1 MMYKAHI
8 NMDRVQSCKEHCLN
22 TAYYS
27 GQCLESVG
35 LKNTG
40 YLCGLLHDAGKCTD
54 EFNAYIE
61 AASKG
66 ENVRKGSVIHTFA
79 GLRMVM
85 LRYHGVCNPKIG
97 TDGFDN
103 LTAELISIAIGSHHG
118 QFDIYNSEPE
128 SGFEHRFKKQPE
140 YDRTA
145 AEHFYNECFSQSE
158 VDVFFKKAKDEISNL
173 YFKIA
178 NNLSKDSEEV
188 LFYLGVLE
196 RLVLSALIE
205 GDRRDTAEFMSG
217 KAISTLNVTD
227 NTWKSIHS
235 NLMSLLDSFPSKTN
249 IQLARR
255 ELSDYCER
263 FADNP
268 CGVYRLN
275 LPTGGG
281 KTLSSLRYALA
292 HAKKY
297 HKKRIIFAV
306 PLLSILDQNA
316 KVIREAVGDES
327 LILEHHSNVV
337 RDDFSPEECTRQEM
351 MVDTWDSP
359 IIITTLVQ
367 LLNTM
372 FDGKTSSIR
381 RFHSLSDSVIVI
393 DEVQSVP
400 MKMLSLFNLTVNFL
414 SKICNTTFL
423 LCSATQPLFEELKCH
438 KMIVNKQEAIPI
450 SEVRKYKEIFKRTE
464 VQNLGDM
471 NSEEIIEQIRAYY
484 QAYGSVLIVCNTKKE
499 ACELFK
505 MSKDITDNCIHLST
519 AMCMAH
525 RRKRIDEMTGLLK
538 NGDQLICVSTQ
549 LIEAGVDVSF
559 GAVIR
564 LAAGIDSITQA
575 AGRANRNGESE
586 TFAPVG
592 IVYKKGED
600 LSRLEEIQRSKDVTG
615 ELISEYKKNPDSF
628 DNDLISTASVNFYY
642 RTLFSRIGNIEG
654 YTDYCTDRMNLFD
667 LLSINSKY
675 IPDKEMV
682 YTMPQAFKTAGDT
695 FEVFDNSQT
704 SLMVPYGDGKNV
716 INSILSDRFSV
727 DLSWAKKILH
737 EAKEYTVSLY
747 DYQVKKLNENGAI
760 GSDKDKTIL
769 MLNPDYYDEDLGVIF
784 EKGGTSEWN
793 TLIL

>member
-1 MMYKAHI
+1 MYKAHI
-8 NMDRVQSCKEHCLN
+8 NMDKVQSCKEHCLN

-97 TDGFDN
+97 ADGFDN

-128 SGFEHRFKKQPE
+128 SGFEHRLKKQPE

-145 AEHFYNECFSQSE
+145 AEHFYTECFSQNE
-158 VDVFFKKAKDEISNL
+158 IDDFFKKAKDEISNL
-173 YFKIA
+173 YFKIV
-178 NNLSKDSEEV
+178 NNLSKDQEEV

-196 RLVLSALIE
+196 RLILSALIE

-316 KVIREAVGDES
+316 RVIREAVGDES
-327 LILEHHSNVV
+327 LILE
-337 RDDFSPEECTRQEM
+337 
-351 MVDTWDSP
+351 
-359 IIITTLVQ
+359 
-367 LLNTM
+367 
-372 FDGKTSSIR
+372 
-381 RFHSLSDSVIVI
+381 
-393 DEVQSVP
+393 
-400 MKMLSLFNLTVNFL
+400 
-414 SKICNTTFL
+414 
-423 LCSATQPLFEELKCH
+423 
-438 KMIVNKQEAIPI
+438 
-450 SEVRKYKEIFKRTE
+450 
-464 VQNLGDM
+464 
-471 NSEEIIEQIRAYY
+471 QI
-484 QAYGSVLIVCNTKKE
+484 
-499 ACELFK
+499 
-505 MSKDITDNCIHLST
+505 
-519 AMCMAH
+519 
-525 RRKRIDEMTGLLK
+525 
-538 NGDQLICVSTQ
+538 
-549 LIEAGVDVSF
+549 
-559 GAVIR
+559 
-564 LAAGIDSITQA
+564 
-575 AGRANRNGESE
+575 GRASCRER
-586 TFAPVG
+586 V
-592 IVYKKGED
+592 
-600 LSRLEEIQRSKDVTG
+600 
-615 ELISEYKKNPDSF
+615 
-628 DNDLISTASVNFYY
+628 
-642 RTLFSRIGNIEG
+642 
-654 YTDYCTDRMNLFD
+654 
-667 LLSINSKY
+667 
-675 IPDKEMV
+675 
-682 YTMPQAFKTAGDT
+682 
-695 FEVFDNSQT
+695 
-704 SLMVPYGDGKNV
+704 
-716 INSILSDRFSV
+716 
-727 DLSWAKKILH
+727 
-737 EAKEYTVSLY
+737 
-747 DYQVKKLNENGAI
+747 
-760 GSDKDKTIL
+760 
-769 MLNPDYYDEDLGVIF
+769 
-784 EKGGTSEWN
+784 
-793 TLIL
+793 